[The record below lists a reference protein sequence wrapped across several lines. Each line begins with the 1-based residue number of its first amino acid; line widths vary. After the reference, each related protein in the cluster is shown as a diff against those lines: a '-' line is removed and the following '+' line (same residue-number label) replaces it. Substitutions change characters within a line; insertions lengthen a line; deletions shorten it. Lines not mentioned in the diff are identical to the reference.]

1 MARPSRVAPR
11 DRAAWRAWLAAHHA
25 TSREVFVVFHRKG
38 TGASVTYDESVE
50 EALCFG
56 WIDGIKQKLDDTRYT
71 HRFTP
76 RKPSSKWSAP
86 NRRRAAA
93 MIAAGKMQP
102 AGQAAIDA
110 ALRAGT
116 WDLSAAPTAPPASSS
131 SSASA
136 SASAASTAPP
146 AELTSALARSAAAKR
161 TFDALAPGQRR
172 LWMRWVGEAKQAATR
187 TRRAASAVEQ
197 LRAGH
202 KVPQGA

>member
-1 MARPSRVAPR
+1 M
-11 DRAAWRAWLAAHHA
+11 
-25 TSREVFVVFHRKG
+25 FHRKG
-38 TGASVTYDESVE
+38 TGTSVSYDEAIE

-56 WIDGIKQKLDDTRYT
+56 WIDGIKQKLDDLRYT

-76 RKPSSKWSAP
+76 RKPSSTWSAS

-110 ALRAGT
+110 AVRAET
-116 WDLSAAPTAPPASSS
+116 WDHPAASSTPPSSSPSPSSS
-131 SSASA
+131 SSSSTSTSA
-136 SASAASTAPP
+136 SLP
-146 AELTSALARSAAAKR
+146 AELDSALTRSVPAKR
-161 TFDALAPGQRR
+161 AFDALAPGQRR
-172 LWMRWVGEAKQAATR
+172 LFIRWVGEAKQTATR
-187 TRRAASAVEQ
+187 TRRAAKAVEQ